1 MIYRID
7 KNVKM
12 HMKFMLQ
19 AYGRYAIL
27 EESLN
32 RKSLKLLYEEV
43 DPDDV
48 GEGVSNISDTVQQF
62 VAIFKEYPS
71 AKKMIDEVLV
81 FIKDMPQTAEI
92 KNSFSDENDEDMK
105 RVSKEI
111 STKTDNVVRAMD
123 SVRMGIVKVTDGLKD
138 VVGNDPA
145 MMNAPIASL
154 FDDPEFKDKIK
165 IPKEK
170 FEAGVAKAFQPS
182 EEYESAFQKG
192 MKAAQQST
200 QGDGKTKLGALFS
213 TIAKFFAGMSSSKSG
228 TDSFPGVYQGFLE
241 FLKGINFQQLQKVST
256 RMTAEGSTLII
267 KAANEAGETGGSAA
281 AAAGGANVEKTDDEG
296 GAGQATP
303 PDEVDANL
311 RTSLRQAA
319 NNAKTPVDAVIK
331 GIDDWKN
338 SLSKTSQEALTSGG
352 KFDKLKDGIKDAV
365 EKKPDAVKDAVADA
379 VKDWVSKNE
388 ETLLKGKKFAK
399 KNFDS
404 LNNLIPQLA
413 AHVEEKKNESGIVL
427 TRQHI
432 TKFVH
437 SYLDKRFLNP
447 QSSLNEIKQFDRWKQ
462 LAGVK

>member
-1 MIYRID
+1 MTYRID

-12 HMKFMLQ
+12 HMRFMLQ
-19 AYGRYAIL
+19 AYGRHVIL

-32 RKSLKLLYEEV
+32 KRSLKLLYEEV

-48 GEGVSNISDTVQQF
+48 GKGVSNISDTVQQF
-62 VAIFKEYPS
+62 VSIFKEYPS
-71 AKKMIDEVLV
+71 AKKMTDEVLV
-81 FIKDMPQTAEI
+81 FVKDMPQTAEI
-92 KNSFSDENDEDMK
+92 KSSFSDENDEDMK

-154 FDDPEFKDKIK
+154 FEDPQFKDKIK

-281 AAAGGANVEKTDDEG
+281 AAAGGVKVEKTDDEG
-296 GAGQATP
+296 TAEKKVVS
-303 PDEVDANL
+303 DEDV
-311 RTSLRQAA
+311 
-319 NNAKTPVDAVIK
+319 KKI
-331 GIDDWKN
+331 IDGWVET
-338 SLSKTSQEALTSGG
+338 LSKSAKERISTSKSAKENLGY
-352 KFDKLKDGIKDAV
+352 LKDDIK
-365 EKKPDAVKDAVADA
+365 EKLEITDEKDLEKSVQEVIDSWISGRAESIKKSRLISNKALQD
-379 VKDWVSKNE
+379 
-388 ETLLKGKKFAK
+388 LKGLAPKFAELI
-399 KNFDS
+399 KN
-404 LNNLIPQLA
+404 Q
-413 AHVEEKKNESGIVL
+413 KNESLSIL
-427 TRQHI
+427 TKSDLKKLI
-432 TKFVH
+432 Y